1 MNIVLK
7 KLSRVMC
14 FIMILFIS
22 SILMQT
28 SNEQKVAADFS
39 IKNVYGDIN
48 NEQNVNEFI
57 DGYFNK
63 KMKKYNVP
71 GAAVIIVKDNKEIL
85 KKAYGYSDLKNNK
98 KVDADKTKFALASGS
113 KLFTA
118 TAILQLYEQGK
129 LNLDKNIEEY
139 ISSYKIKNPF
149 DRPVTCRNLLTHTS
163 GLDEASEFNSKTEN
177 VNNIKPQK
185 YYMDT
190 HIPVVIKEPDTL
202 SRYSNEGYNILG
214 YIVERVSGMSYED
227 YVTEN
232 ILKPLNMNNTSVR
245 VYDKNTSKGYMYEQN
260 SYSEFPLLYQYTS
273 GSSGIITTA
282 EDMKN
287 FIIAN
292 LNNGSLDGKSILKP
306 ETIDMMHKKQ
316 FSNSENMP
324 GMALGFERSNRNG
337 QEIIKHEG
345 ALPGYTSTIFLMPKE
360 NLGICILTNSLSAL
374 PFNFENEFLDYF
386 YHDDVSLISKNID
399 SNKDLSRYEGS
410 YRSYDGVSV
419 TTLMKIFGIFEDMK
433 ITDNKDGTLTLEEYT
448 TEKEK
453 ITTTLIPKGN
463 NEFLRTDGKGE
474 FAFRVDNS
482 GNVTYAFND
491 TSFNAFEKVKF
502 YETYEFNIL
511 LISITFLI
519 FIINLLAVI
528 VRKIINRKNRIK
540 SKRSEKVIMAVN
552 IIGQFMMIFGFI
564 GTCVLIQLMS
574 LNNDMCYRFFI
585 YLFLTM
591 IIIGT
596 VFSIFHILIVFKFI
610 INGKKSYK
618 KILYLFINCSINL
631 SFVWLLYYFNLLGY
645 KIS

>member
-1 MNIVLK
+1 
-7 KLSRVMC
+7 
-14 FIMILFIS
+14 
-22 SILMQT
+22 
-28 SNEQKVAADFS
+28 
-39 IKNVYGDIN
+39 
-48 NEQNVNEFI
+48 
-57 DGYFNK
+57 
-63 KMKKYNVP
+63 
-71 GAAVIIVKDNKEIL
+71 
-85 KKAYGYSDLKNNK
+85 
-98 KVDADKTKFALASGS
+98 
-113 KLFTA
+113 
-118 TAILQLYEQGK
+118 
-129 LNLDKNIEEY
+129 
-139 ISSYKIKNPF
+139 
-149 DRPVTCRNLLTHTS
+149 
-163 GLDEASEFNSKTEN
+163 
-177 VNNIKPQK
+177 
-185 YYMDT
+185 
-190 HIPVVIKEPDTL
+190 
-202 SRYSNEGYNILG
+202 
-214 YIVERVSGMSYED
+214 
-227 YVTEN
+227 
-232 ILKPLNMNNTSVR
+232 
-245 VYDKNTSKGYMYEQN
+245 
-260 SYSEFPLLYQYTS
+260 
-273 GSSGIITTA
+273 
-282 EDMKN
+282 
-287 FIIAN
+287 
-292 LNNGSLDGKSILKP
+292 
-306 ETIDMMHKKQ
+306 
-316 FSNSENMP
+316 
-324 GMALGFERSNRNG
+324 
-337 QEIIKHEG
+337 
-345 ALPGYTSTIFLMPKE
+345 MPKE

-574 LNNDMCYRFFI
+574 LNNDMCYMFFI

>member
-1 MNIVLK
+1 M
-7 KLSRVMC
+7 
-14 FIMILFIS
+14 
-22 SILMQT
+22 
-28 SNEQKVAADFS
+28 E
-39 IKNVYGDIN
+39 
-48 NEQNVNEFI
+48 
-57 DGYFNK
+57 
-63 KMKKYNVP
+63 KYNVP

-85 KKAYGYSDLKNNK
+85 KKAYGYSDLENKK
-98 KVDADKTKFALASGS
+98 KVDVDETKFALASVS

-118 TAILQLYEQGK
+118 TAILQLYEEGK
-129 LNLDKNIEEY
+129 LDLDMNIEEY
-139 ISSYKIKNPF
+139 ISPYKIKNPF
-149 DRPVTCRNLLTHTS
+149 DKPVTCRNLLTHTS
-163 GLDEASEFNSKTEN
+163 GLDEASEFKSKASN
-177 VNNIKPQK
+177 VNDIKSQE
-185 YYMDT
+185 YYMNE
-190 HIPVVIKEPDTL
+190 HALVVVKEPGTV

-214 YIVERVSGMSYED
+214 YIIERISGMSYED
-227 YVTEN
+227 YITKK
-232 ILKPLNMNNTSVR
+232 ILKPLQMNNTTVR
-245 VYDKNTSKGYMYEQN
+245 IYDKNTAKGYMYDN
-260 SYSEFPLLYQYTS
+260 ASYLEFSLLYQYTS

-282 EDMKN
+282 KDMKN

-292 LNNGSLDGKSILKP
+292 LNNGSFNGKSVLKP
-306 ETIDMMHKKQ
+306 EIIDMMHKKQ
-316 FSNSENMP
+316 FSNSENLP

-337 QEIIKHEG
+337 KEIIKHEG

-410 YRSYDGVSV
+410 YRSYDGISV
-419 TTLMKIFGIFEDMK
+419 TTFMKIFGIFEDMK

-511 LISITFLI
+511 LISSTFLL
-519 FIINLLAVI
+519 FIINLLAAI

-574 LNNDMCYRFFI
+574 LNNDMCYMFFI

-618 KILYLFINCSINL
+618 EILYLFINCSINL

>member
-129 LNLDKNIEEY
+129 LNLNKNIEEY
-139 ISSYKIKNPF
+139 ISPYKIKNPF

-345 ALPGYTSTIFLMPKE
+345 ALPGYTSTIF
-360 NLGICILTNSLSAL
+360 
-374 PFNFENEFLDYF
+374 
-386 YHDDVSLISKNID
+386 
-399 SNKDLSRYEGS
+399 
-410 YRSYDGVSV
+410 
-419 TTLMKIFGIFEDMK
+419 
-433 ITDNKDGTLTLEEYT
+433 
-448 TEKEK
+448 
-453 ITTTLIPKGN
+453 
-463 NEFLRTDGKGE
+463 
-474 FAFRVDNS
+474 
-482 GNVTYAFND
+482 
-491 TSFNAFEKVKF
+491 
-502 YETYEFNIL
+502 
-511 LISITFLI
+511 
-519 FIINLLAVI
+519 
-528 VRKIINRKNRIK
+528 
-540 SKRSEKVIMAVN
+540 
-552 IIGQFMMIFGFI
+552 
-564 GTCVLIQLMS
+564 
-574 LNNDMCYRFFI
+574 
-585 YLFLTM
+585 
-591 IIIGT
+591 
-596 VFSIFHILIVFKFI
+596 
-610 INGKKSYK
+610 
-618 KILYLFINCSINL
+618 
-631 SFVWLLYYFNLLGY
+631 
-645 KIS
+645 